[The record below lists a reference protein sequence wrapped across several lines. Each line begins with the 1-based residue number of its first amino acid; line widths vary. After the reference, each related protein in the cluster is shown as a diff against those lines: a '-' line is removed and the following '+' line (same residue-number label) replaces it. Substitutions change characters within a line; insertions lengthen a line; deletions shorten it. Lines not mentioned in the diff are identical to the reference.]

1 MNVPISINQA
11 LGILPMA
18 LNLGSQRAEVL
29 ASNLANADTPGYK
42 ARDISFARALSTAN
56 GGTLTLR
63 TAEPGQMQPA
73 AAQSSIPLLY
83 RIPMQPA
90 VDGNT
95 VDAQT
100 QYAEFGRNALQ
111 YEAGLTFLTDRIKNL
126 MTAITGN

>member
-1 MNVPISINQA
+1 MPISINQA

-18 LNLGSQRAEVL
+18 LSLGSQRAQIL

-42 ARDISFARALSTAN
+42 ARDIDFSSALADAHGNTLALETADS
-56 GGTLTLR
+56 
-63 TAEPGQMQPA
+63 GQMQPA
-73 AAQSSIPLLY
+73 AAQTNVPLLY
-83 RIPMQPA
+83 RVPIQPT

-95 VDAQT
+95 VDTQA

-111 YEAGLTFLTDRIKNL
+111 YEAGLTFLTDRIKTL

>member
-1 MNVPISINQA
+1 MPLSINQA
-11 LGILPMA
+11 LGTLPMA

-42 ARDISFARALSTAN
+42 ARDINFSRALSTAT
-56 GGTLTLR
+56 GGTLSLR
-63 TAEPGQMQPA
+63 TTEVGQMQPA
-73 AAQSSIPLLY
+73 TTQAGAPLLY
-83 RIPMQPA
+83 RIPLQPS

-95 VDAQT
+95 VDAQA